1 MGPLAWLS
9 MNLCVAFFIAL
20 STVISRRLSV
30 LWLALRNLFGVG
42 GKQLLDPGARA
53 PGDLPEDPHGFALSM
68 ENQRNPRLCHAQVP
82 GDPSLGQI
90 VFPHDALNFFS
101 HRL

>member
-30 LWLALRNLFGVG
+30 LW
-42 GKQLLDPGARA
+42 KQFLDPGTRA
-53 PGDLPEDPHGFALSM
+53 PGDLPDDPHRLPFAM
-68 ENQRNPRLCHAQVP
+68 KNQRHPCLRHIQIP

-90 VFPHDALNFFS
+90 VLPHDALNFFC
-101 HRL
+101 HWF